1 MLLVFFILADAIL
14 ITLSLLQIF
23 LLLNRLL
30 KMASAL
36 RSIELSHWCTQL
48 LALCL

>member
-1 MLLVFFILADAIL
+1 MLLVLFILADAIFL
-14 ITLSLLQIF
+14 TLSLLQLD

-30 KMASAL
+30 KLAYAL
-36 RSIELSHWCTQL
+36 RRIELSQWCTQL